1 MKRWWI
7 LVAVVVA
14 TLTVTAAAAGCGG
27 MQKLIDSYRSEHPGA
42 GGPVAI
48 DDDGDGVPEAYGV
61 DLDADGKAD
70 TDEDGKVIEIPGTRA
85 KLAEAAEADSQ
96 LGLLATTLAGLGI
109 PAVGV
114 LAGWLARLKPT
125 RRVAHLETLF
135 RGLVNSVEGVRD
147 KAQDAGQVSLADIN
161 KVLSTLNPTV
171 EGLEAA
177 VAEAKKDT
185 KPAA

>member
-1 MKRWWI
+1 M
-7 LVAVVVA
+7 
-14 TLTVTAAAAGCGG
+14 
-27 MQKLIDSYRSEHPGA
+27 
-42 GGPVAI
+42 
-48 DDDGDGVPEAYGV
+48 
-61 DLDADGKAD
+61 
-70 TDEDGKVIEIPGTRA
+70 
-85 KLAEAAEADSQ
+85 
-96 LGLLATTLAGLGI
+96 
-109 PAVGV
+109 
-114 LAGWLARLKPT
+114 
-125 RRVAHLETLF
+125 AHLETLF